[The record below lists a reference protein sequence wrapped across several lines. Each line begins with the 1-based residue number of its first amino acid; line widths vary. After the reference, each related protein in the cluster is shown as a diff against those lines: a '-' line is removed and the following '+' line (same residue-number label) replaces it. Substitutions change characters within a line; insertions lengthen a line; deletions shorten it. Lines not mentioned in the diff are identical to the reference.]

1 MLQLPQ
7 KEPRALREARE
18 EGRKQGRV
26 EGALSFVLRQ
36 LKRRLGAIPD
46 ELLSQIQV
54 LPLAQIEAL
63 AEALL
68 DFATVADLEGWFQQ
82 NFEIGV

>member
-7 KEPRALREARE
+7 EEPRALREARE
-18 EGRKQGRV
+18 EGRV
-26 EGALSFVLRQ
+26 EGALSFVLR
-36 LKRRLGAIPD
+36 LLNRRLGAIPD

-54 LPLAQIEAL
+54 LPLEQIEAL

-68 DFATVADLEGWFQQ
+68 DFATVADLERWFQQ
-82 NFEIGV
+82 NFEVGV